1 MIWNTH
7 IPKEEAERCLLC
19 QEGPCTA
26 ACPHGLDP
34 AGLLRSVRFQNIA
47 GAAGRL
53 PADNLC
59 AGCPAPCEGAC
70 LRPDGPVRIRRLCT
84 ALHKEKEGMEALFL
98 KEGKTLMEQYH
109 VCHGDLDQHHLLMG
123 DTYVAVTEFSRMH
136 LGLQVED
143 LYHFLRKVM
152 EKNDWD
158 RALGRA
164 MLEAYERVLPFGSLE
179 KKCLYYLFLYPEKY
193 WKQMNFYYNANKAWI
208 PARNAEKLL
217 GLKRQQEAR
226 MRFVNSLVN

>member
-1 MIWNTH
+1 M
-7 IPKEEAERCLLC
+7 
-19 QEGPCTA
+19 
-26 ACPHGLDP
+26 
-34 AGLLRSVRFQNIA
+34 
-47 GAAGRL
+47 
-53 PADNLC
+53 
-59 AGCPAPCEGAC
+59 
-70 LRPDGPVRIRRLCT
+70 
-84 ALHKEKEGMEALFL
+84 
-98 KEGKTLMEQYH
+98 
-109 VCHGDLDQHHLLMG
+109 
-123 DTYVAVTEFSRMH
+123 AVTEFSRMH

>member
-1 MIWNTH
+1 
-7 IPKEEAERCLLC
+7 
-19 QEGPCTA
+19 
-26 ACPHGLDP
+26 
-34 AGLLRSVRFQNIA
+34 
-47 GAAGRL
+47 
-53 PADNLC
+53 
-59 AGCPAPCEGAC
+59 
-70 LRPDGPVRIRRLCT
+70 
-84 ALHKEKEGMEALFL
+84 
-98 KEGKTLMEQYH
+98 
-109 VCHGDLDQHHLLMG
+109 
-123 DTYVAVTEFSRMH
+123 
-136 LGLQVED
+136 
-143 LYHFLRKVM
+143 M

-164 MLEAYERVLPFGSLE
+164 MLEAYERVLPFGILE